1 MTAISQSC
9 ERACWWASL
18 RADGELSALESALL
32 DAHLGHCLSCR
43 RFAGSAEDIAA
54 VLRGAPLERP
64 PPLALVLPRRR
75 PALRALQITAA
86 AALIIAAGA
95 VAALVGVDR
104 QEGAS
109 TAVKPVAI
117 VAAADESSNT
127 VRALHRTQLLT
138 QTRQVAPSR
147 RVPFE
152 SL

>member
-1 MTAISQSC
+1 MTETSQSC
-9 ERACWWASL
+9 ERARWSASL

-32 DAHLGHCLSCR
+32 DAHLAHCLSCR
-43 RFAGSAEDIAA
+43 SFAGSAEDIAA
-54 VLRGAPLERP
+54 ALRGARLERP

-86 AALIIAAGA
+86 AALVVAAGA

-104 QEGAS
+104 QESAS

-117 VAAADESSNT
+117 VAADESPDT
-127 VRALHRTQLLT
+127 VRGLHRTLLLT
-138 QTRQVAPSR
+138 QTRQVPR
-147 RVPFE
+147 NRHVPFE